1 MFLICFN
8 KNFCIN
14 VSVSFFLVDRMR
26 LIDFGFNDKDIN
38 NIDRIIEVIYELVS
52 IYIFINYLYILGYK
66 LSI

>member
-1 MFLICFN
+1 M
-8 KNFCIN
+8 
-14 VSVSFFLVDRMR
+14 FFLVDRMR

-52 IYIFINYLYILGYK
+52 IYIFINYLYILRYK

>member
-1 MFLICFN
+1 MYFN
-8 KNFCIN
+8 VNIL
-14 VSVSFFLVDRMR
+14 FFLVDRMR